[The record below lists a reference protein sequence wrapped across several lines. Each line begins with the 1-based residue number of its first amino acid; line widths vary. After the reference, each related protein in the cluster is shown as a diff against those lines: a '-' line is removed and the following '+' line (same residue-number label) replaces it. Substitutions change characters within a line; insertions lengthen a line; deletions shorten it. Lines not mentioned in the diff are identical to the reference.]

1 MQAAQHN
8 LPQYS
13 PLLFLVFFAALWS
26 FISIVNSLVS
36 GWYALSKRFR
46 AQSEPCGETRSAG
59 PFFYTVYMRWW
70 GHYSSVVRL
79 IAAEDALYLSV
90 LFPFRV
96 GHAPLRILWS
106 EIQLGRA
113 KYLWRRYVILTL
125 GTEERIPLR
134 ISERMARNLGILD
147 GGGNFIG
154 PPQKTL

>member
-70 GHYSSVVRL
+70 GHYGSVVRL

-90 LFPFRV
+90 LFPFRM
-96 GHAPLRILWS
+96 GNAPLRILWR

-113 KYLWRRYVILTL
+113 KYLWRRYVVLTL

>member
-26 FISIVNSLVS
+26 FISIVISLAG

-46 AQSEPCGETRSAG
+46 AQSEPCGETKSAG

-70 GHYSSVVRL
+70 GHYSNVIRMT
-79 IAAEDALYLSV
+79 AADDALYLSV
-90 LFPFRV
+90 LFPFRI
-96 GHAPLRILWS
+96 GNPPLCIPWR
-106 EIQLGRA
+106 EIELG
-113 KYLWRRYVILTL
+113 KTSFFWRTYVELTL
-125 GTEERIPLR
+125 GHEERIPMR
-134 ISERMARNLGILD
+134 ISQRMARNLGILD